1 MADFVRGGSVQG
13 AARTSTLLS
22 MSKEEDF
29 EAKTL
34 PVALE
39 SDESLLLKVE
49 PIDRL
54 PMSKQKLT

>member
-1 MADFVRGGSVQG
+1 MADLVRSGSVQG
-13 AARTSTLLS
+13 AARASALS
-22 MSKEEDF
+22 SLSKEEWF

-34 PVALE
+34 PLALE

-49 PIDRL
+49 PIARL